1 MCGIAGIVSLENI
14 SGRLVQSIRNLEYRG
29 YDSCG
34 IAVLNGSGR
43 PQLRKN
49 IGAVDEVREK
59 ENLTTLS
66 GTIGIAHTRWATHGG
81 VTKAN
86 AHPHASCDGAFCIT
100 HNGIIS
106 NYSQLR
112 AKLVKKGHKFK
123 SQTDTEVIVHLVEE
137 LYKKK
142 KSVEKAFVSA
152 LKELDGTYGVALISV
167 HEPDRIFCA
176 RKESP
181 LIIGLGDNVN
191 YIGSDFNAF
200 IEYTKNAVI
209 MEDYEYAIVTN
220 DSYSLKKISTGE
232 SISRQVEEIIWDSEM
247 AQKGGFPHYM
257 LKEIYEQPR
266 VVQAAID
273 IDRESIRDLARA
285 ILSKEKLYLTGVGT
299 TFYVTQLGQYMFSR
313 YAGMTPNIVS
323 SDEFRFLA
331 HVDKNSFVLAAS
343 QSGETYDTMTA
354 LKFAKRNGAS
364 IGAIVN
370 VMGSSMARMVD
381 HLILQGSG
389 PEICVI
395 STKAALSQ
403 MLILARLALE
413 VGLMRKHISAKEV
426 KQRVQELAAL
436 PKLIEKV
443 LNEQSGFIHN
453 IAKEHS
459 KIRHWLFLGRGRY
472 YPLARESALK
482 MKEVAYVHAEGMPS
496 GFLKHGTIALVDDDL
511 NSVVF
516 MPTEEE
522 ADLYKLTL
530 SSAEEIRARNGYV
543 LAIRFDSKSSKDL
556 PFSDSIT
563 LPKTPVFTAPFLE
576 LVIAQMLSYYTA
588 TTLKRNVDRPRALAK
603 SVTVE

>member
-14 SGRLVQSIRNLEYRG
+14 SGKLVQSIRNLEYRG